1 MRLFK
6 TLILTFAIVF
16 SSVGFAQKSQKS
28 QTYTLDDVNQI
39 CGTVQGTYKTL
50 DGDTAAMTLRI
61 IPLQTGA
68 IAFRFYAELCY
79 DSINTPIEQK
89 VFDIIPE
96 NDKVF
101 TFVMYNLKDC
111 ARFARAEKATLH
123 TITPNDLSG
132 KKKYTFYR
140 TKPSDYQTK
149 WQGRKSFMSINK
161 GDRLHYKFSNEEG
174 RFYVKRVP
182 ARQNRIFGATFVKQ
196 DD

>member
-1 MRLFK
+1 MLA
-6 TLILTFAIVF
+6 FAVAF
-16 SSVGFAQKSQKS
+16 SSVNFAQKPQK
-28 QTYTLDDVNQI
+28 YTLDDVNQI
-39 CGTVQGTYKTL
+39 CGTVNGTYKAL

-79 DSINTPIEQK
+79 DSINEPIEQK

-111 ARFARAEKATLH
+111 ARFARAEKATLNQ
-123 TITPNDLSG
+123 ITPNDLKG

-140 TKPSDYQTK
+140 TKTSDYQTK
-149 WQGRKSFMSINK
+149 WMGRKSFKSINK
-161 GDRLHYKFSNEEG
+161 GDRMHYKFSNEEN

-182 ARQNRIFGATFVKQ
+182 LNTTRILGTTFVKQ
-196 DD
+196 EN